1 MARQL
6 KLPVMLPSW
15 VESTWEAG
23 LDGHVTSATGDDII
37 TIHRCPPLRGHTVT
51 VTGLDERARQRV
63 KELCAENGGTYSG
76 ELTKDI
82 CTHLLVGN
90 KQSELLHAHVHN
102 YNCGVETFMDA
113 RSLAVCIQAF
123 IILFVHACA
132 RRNMTRRFVFKI
144 QAKGSQFAVSPY
156 HS

>member
-15 VESTWEAG
+15 VESTLEAG
-23 LDGHVTSATGDDII
+23 LTSHVTSATRDDI
-37 TIHRCPPLRGHTVT
+37 TAAHHCPPLKGHTIT
-51 VTGLDERARQRV
+51 VTGLDKRARQRV

-90 KQSELLHAHVHN
+90 KQSKFVHVHS
-102 YNCGVETFMDA
+102 CGDM
-113 RSLAVCIQAF
+113 
-123 IILFVHACA
+123 
-132 RRNMTRRFVFKI
+132 
-144 QAKGSQFAVSPY
+144 
-156 HS
+156 

>member
-1 MARQL
+1 MQVTHLIVGQVGSTKYNVARQL

-37 TIHRCPPLRGHTVT
+37 TTHRCPPLRGHTVT

-63 KELCAENGGTYSG
+63 KELCSENGGTYSG

-90 KQSELLHAHVHN
+90 KQSELILYAHVYN
-102 YNCGVETFMDA
+102 YN
-113 RSLAVCIQAF
+113 RS
-123 IILFVHACA
+123 
-132 RRNMTRRFVFKI
+132 
-144 QAKGSQFAVSPY
+144 G
-156 HS
+156 

>member
-37 TIHRCPPLRGHTVT
+37 TSHRCPPLRGHTVT
-51 VTGLDERARQRV
+51 VTGLDERARQKV

-90 KQSELLHAHVHN
+90 KQSELMLYAHVYN
-102 YNCGVETFMDA
+102 YR
-113 RSLAVCIQAF
+113 RSGYFRQQNISLVKFSCSLIVAYTNVRDTS
-123 IILFVHACA
+123 V
-132 RRNMTRRFVFKI
+132 
-144 QAKGSQFAVSPY
+144 Y
-156 HS
+156 

>member
-1 MARQL
+1 MTHLIVGQVGSTKYNVARQL

-23 LDGHVTSATGDDII
+23 LGSHVTSATSDDVI
-37 TIHRCPPLRGHTVT
+37 TTHLCPPLKGHTIT

-90 KQSELLHAHVHN
+90 KQSKLI
-102 YNCGVETFMDA
+102 
-113 RSLAVCIQAF
+113 R
-123 IILFVHACA
+123 ILIC
-132 RRNMTRRFVFKI
+132 RD
-144 QAKGSQFAVSPY
+144 
-156 HS
+156 

>member
-1 MARQL
+1 MTHLIVGQVGSTKYNVARQL

-23 LDGHVTSATGDDII
+23 LTSHVISATSDDII
-37 TIHRCPPLRGHTVT
+37 TTHRCPPFKGHTIT

-63 KELCAENGGTYSG
+63 KDLCVENGGTYSG

-90 KQSELLHAHVHN
+90 KQSE
-102 YNCGVETFMDA
+102 
-113 RSLAVCIQAF
+113 
-123 IILFVHACA
+123 
-132 RRNMTRRFVFKI
+132 
-144 QAKGSQFAVSPY
+144 
-156 HS
+156 